1 MLLEHG
7 LMIPVFGLKPK
18 MEREFVHHFRNG
30 RVWKTPQKTNAMIL
44 FLATQAYIGQ
54 VWMKT
59 LDMKVFSWM
68 LDYVRQLLRNVVLFV
83 SHYYHRLVNTF
94 FAHNHKNL
102 PNCLAVRE
110 ILYIFARS

>member
-18 MEREFVHHFRNG
+18 MDREFVHHFRNG
-30 RVWKTPQKTNAMIL
+30 SVWKAPQKTNAMIL
-44 FLATQAYIGQ
+44 FLAIQAYIGQ

-68 LDYVRQLLRNVVLFV
+68 LDCVR
-83 SHYYHRLVNTF
+83 
-94 FAHNHKNL
+94 
-102 PNCLAVRE
+102 
-110 ILYIFARS
+110 